1 MHLALRIR
9 KMSAP
14 HWLALYGSI
23 LLAWALLYMMQ
34 LPPDLIAAANFYGAD
49 FWQSL
54 CQIQPGLSG
63 APGIFLMW
71 ALMSAAMMAP
81 TALPALA
88 TWEDLCKAGHAT
100 GFGLLIAGYLLIWL
114 CFALFATAAQIA
126 LAAAG
131 LLNPLGESVS
141 LWFSALLL
149 AVAGGYQFSALKT
162 ACLSKCRAPL
172 SFFMQHWSEGPLRMG
187 LRMGLDCLG
196 CCWALMAL
204 AFVGGTMNLLWMAG
218 AMVLMMLEKLPAFG
232 AFLTRPLG
240 YGLLALSAAILI
252 SQLGGW
258 I

>member
-1 MHLALRIR
+1 
-9 KMSAP
+9 MSAP

-172 SFFMQHWSEGPLRMG
+172 TFFMQHWSEGPLRMG

>member
-1 MHLALRIR
+1 
-9 KMSAP
+9 MSAP

-172 SFFMQHWSEGPLRMG
+172 TFFMQHWSEGPLRMG

-240 YGLLALSAAILI
+240 YGLLALSAAMLI